1 MIAFLSLFCFV
12 LIGYHFLIGYM
23 SKFIQRHFF
32 HHSTFSLPT
41 KQKGGKLIFFLF
53 PHFSNLPPFSIL
65 PLFHSSNQT
74 NPKYFAPPDKEE
86 KQNKRQFLKENCFL
100 TKRKLLS
107 RKRLPTHNNTFFF
120 RKHSNWPLTMLSCT
134 Y

>member
-1 MIAFLSLFCFV
+1 
-12 LIGYHFLIGYM
+12 M

-32 HHSTFSLPT
+32 HHSTFSLST
-41 KQKGGKLIFFLF
+41 KQKWGKLIFFLF

-74 NPKYFAPPDKEE
+74 DSKYFAPPDKEE

-100 TKRKLLS
+100 TKRIGKDFPHTITL
-107 RKRLPTHNNTFFF
+107 FFF
-120 RKHSNWPLTMLSCT
+120 GSIVTDPWLCCLVPINGIICT
-134 Y
+134 YLAKKTEESQNFYWVYLF

>member
-1 MIAFLSLFCFV
+1 
-12 LIGYHFLIGYM
+12 M

-53 PHFSNLPPFSIL
+53 PHFSNLSPFSIL

-100 TKRKLLS
+100 TKRIGKDFPHTITL
-107 RKRLPTHNNTFFF
+107 FFF
-120 RKHSNWPLTMLSCT
+120 GSTVTDPWLCCLVPINGIICT
-134 Y
+134 YLAKKTEESQNFYWVYHF